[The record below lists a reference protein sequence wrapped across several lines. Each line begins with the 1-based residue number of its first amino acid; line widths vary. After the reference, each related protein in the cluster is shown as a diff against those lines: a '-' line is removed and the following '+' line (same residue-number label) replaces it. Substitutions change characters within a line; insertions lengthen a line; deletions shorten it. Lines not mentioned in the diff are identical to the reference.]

1 MREVIGALAQHTRAD
16 ASLVEFQPDARLEAQ
31 FGRLPPL
38 TAAWA
43 ESLGFRSDGSVQA
56 LVANALR
63 DAGYAA

>member
-1 MREVIGALAQHTRAD
+1 MLTFRLPVLILPRLPPLMLA
-16 ASLVEFQPDARLEAQ
+16 
-31 FGRLPPL
+31 RLPPL